1 VANLIFS
8 FGSVGA
14 LSDNLFGGVLL
25 DDFVDS
31 ADFVYMKYIII
42 TIAMTTTIHIP
53 INMGDLVLN
62 FLVGGIL
69 TS

>member
-8 FGSVGA
+8 FGSVGGA
-14 LSDNLFGGVLL
+14 LSDNLFGVLL

-62 FLVGGIL
+62 FLAGCIL
-69 TS
+69 TG